1 MPWPPDPLKDKI
13 SEEPVLTHS
22 SCLGC
27 LKYQHYSKGS
37 QQLRAGSPGPPHYLF
52 WRVASRRWRHHLAH
66 YPIQPPPCHTFGGLL
81 GQSAV
86 DSLHLLTKFIH
97 NAWAH
102 LIDNWVSILLMDIK
116 AAFPSVVPEWL
127 FHNMH
132 MRGLLAEYINW
143 YRTRLTRRSTTL
155 EFDDFVQIN
164 HNGALLCPVSETR
177 LWGELQN
184 TNLVP
189 SVRDWREEALGMK
202 ISTIQTKQTRE
213 NSVTQKPQITWS
225 TWKVTAQVITANA
238 PHSTTRVHKHSIST
252 DAGGQYV
259 GHGVEQGDG
268 VICFG

>member
-1 MPWPPDPLKDKI
+1 MEWYRVDQVSWLWQSAWLWTTQSI
-13 SEEPVLTHS
+13 SPHRPA
-22 SCLGC
+22 
-27 LKYQHYSKGS
+27 QHHV
-37 QQLRAGSPGPPHYLF
+37 QHTVHLH
-52 WRVASRRWRHHLAH
+52 RWRHHLAH
-66 YPIQPPPCHTFGGLL
+66 YPTQPSPCHIFGGLL

-86 DSLHLLTKFIH
+86 DSLHVLTKFIH

-155 EFDDFVQIN
+155 EFNDFVQIN
-164 HNGALLCPVSETR
+164 HNRALLCPVSETR

-189 SVRDWREEALGMK
+189 SVRDWREETLGMK

-225 TWKVTAQVITANA
+225 TWKGNSSSNHCKCTTQHNKSAQTLNINRFLLATLQN
-238 PHSTTRVHKHSIST
+238 R
-252 DAGGQYV
+252 
-259 GHGVEQGDG
+259 
-268 VICFG
+268 